1 MAAPAKSVDKLT
13 IRLINY
19 YNIDINIMMIKR
31 KKPTEFVTE
40 MAMKARNMCEKD
52 NNMIT

>member
-19 YNIDINIMMIKR
+19 NIDINMMMIKR

-40 MAMKARNMCEKD
+40 MAMKARNLCEKD